1 MTGTDLRFPSGD
13 AECAARW
20 WRGGDRKGR
29 PCVVMAHGFGATRD
43 CGLDAFA
50 AEFSAAGLD
59 VLAFDYRGFGDSGG
73 GPRQTVRIAGQLA
86 DYRAAVGMARRLD
99 GVDPRRVVLWGVSLG
114 GGHVFATGARDQ
126 EVAAIVALVPMVDG
140 LAAAKH
146 AARQDRPL
154 RLGRAARTAAR
165 GMMARLAGRTGAPVP
180 LAGAPGSG
188 AALSLPGQFEAYTQI
203 AGPGWRN
210 EIDAF
215 AGVEIGRYR
224 PIRQAARIRC
234 PLLVQIADLDR
245 SSPAHTAARAAIA
258 GRAEVRHY
266 PCDHFD
272 VLPGRS
278 WYRTAVEHQLAFL
291 RRHLSEEER
300 G

>member
-1 MTGTDLRFPSGD
+1 MTGTDLCFPPGD

-50 AEFSAAGLD
+50 AEFSGAGLD
-59 VLAFDYRGFGDSGG
+59 VLAFDYRGFGASGG
-73 GPRQTVRIAGQLA
+73 EPRQTVSIAGQLA
-86 DYRAAVGMARRLD
+86 DYRAAVGTARRLD

-114 GGHVFATGARDQ
+114 GGHVPAVGARDQ
-126 EVAAIVALVPMVDG
+126 EVAAIISLVPMVDG
-140 LAAAKH
+140 LAASKH
-146 AARQDRPL
+146 AARRQRPL
-154 RLGRAARTAAR
+154 RLARAARTAAR
-165 GMMARLAGRTGAPVP
+165 GAVAR

-188 AALSLPGQFEAYTQI
+188 AALSLPGQFEAYTEI

-210 EIDAF
+210 EIDPF

-224 PIRQAARIRC
+224 PIRQAGRIRC
-234 PLLVQIADLDR
+234 PLLVQVADLDR

-278 WYRTAVEHQLAFL
+278 WYRSAVEHQLAFL
-291 RRHLSEEER
+291 RRHLSEEQR